1 MRRHDTLTARGLS
14 RRTLATL
21 AGAAALLPAAPAVV
35 RAQGAGGYPTRPV
48 RLVVA
53 FAPGGNSDTL
63 ARLLQQ
69 KMAAVL
75 GQSVVIDNRGG
86 AAGTLA
92 ATAVATAP
100 ADGYTLLFDAAS
112 FVVAQFVHKSTS
124 FSYERDFAPVGMV
137 AEVPYILAVPS
148 AANLRDLKGFLDA
161 AKANRD
167 GMSYGSPGVGSTG
180 HLAGA
185 LLGHRAGV
193 KLEHVPY
200 RGGSEVAR
208 DLAAGT
214 LDAGIISANSLNPV
228 LESGKAKAIAVTSA
242 KRGGVQG
249 VPTIAE
255 SGFADFDLTSWNAI
269 FCRTGTPDPIR
280 RRLEEAI
287 NAATSDTEVKARFA
301 TIGAEPTAAEPGRLG
316 ERLVR
321 ERALIEQLIRDTG
334 ISLS

>member
-1 MRRHDTLTARGLS
+1 
-14 RRTLATL
+14 
-21 AGAAALLPAAPAVV
+21 
-35 RAQGAGGYPTRPV
+35 
-48 RLVVA
+48 
-53 FAPGGNSDTL
+53 
-63 ARLLQQ
+63 
-69 KMAAVL
+69 
-75 GQSVVIDNRGG
+75 
-86 AAGTLA
+86 
-92 ATAVATAP
+92 
-100 ADGYTLLFDAAS
+100 
-112 FVVAQFVHKSTS
+112 
-124 FSYERDFAPVGMV
+124 MV

-148 AANLRDLKGFLDA
+148 SANIRDLKGFLDA

-249 VPTIAE
+249 VPTITE
-255 SGFADFDLTSWNAI
+255 SGFPDFDLTSWNAI
-269 FCRTGTPDPIR
+269 FCRTGTPGPIR
-280 RRLEEAI
+280 QRLEEAI

-301 TIGAEPTAAEPGRLG
+301 TIGAEATAAEPDRLG

-321 ERALIEQLIRDTG
+321 ERALIERLIRDTG

>member
-1 MRRHDTLTARGLS
+1 MRHRDDPTPRALS
-14 RRTLATL
+14 RRTLAAL
-21 AGAAALLPAAPAVV
+21 AGAAALLPAPAVH
-35 RAQGAGGYPTRPV
+35 AQGTGGYPNRPV
-48 RLVVA
+48 RIVVA

-63 ARLLQQ
+63 ARLIQQ

-75 GQSVVIDNRGG
+75 GQSVIIDNRGG

-100 ADGYTLLFDAAS
+100 AGGYALLFDAAS
-112 FVVAQFVHKSTS
+112 FVVAQFVHKSTP
-124 FSYERDFAPVGMV
+124 FDYERDFAPVGMV
-137 AEVPYILAVPS
+137 AEVPYVLAVPS
-148 AANLRDLKGFLDA
+148 SAGVRDLKGFLDA
-161 AKANRD
+161 AKGNRD
-167 GMSYGSPGVGSTG
+167 GTPYGSPGVGSIG

-255 SGFADFDLTSWNAI
+255 SGFPDFDLTSWNAI
-269 FCRTGTPDPIR
+269 FCRSGTPGPVR
-280 RRLEEAI
+280 QRLEAAI
-287 NAATSDTEVKARFA
+287 DAATSDAEVKARFA
-301 TIGAEPTAAEPGRLG
+301 AIGAEATAAEPERLG

-321 ERALIEQLIRDTG
+321 ERKLIQDLVRDTG
-334 ISLS
+334 IELG

>member
-1 MRRHDTLTARGLS
+1 
-14 RRTLATL
+14 
-21 AGAAALLPAAPAVV
+21 V
-35 RAQGAGGYPTRPV
+35 RI
-48 RLVVA
+48 VVA

-63 ARLLQQ
+63 ARLTQQ

-75 GQSVVIDNRGG
+75 GQSLVIDNRGG

-124 FSYERDFAPVGMV
+124 FSYERDFTPVGMV

-148 AANLRDLKGFLDA
+148 AANIRDLKGFLDA

-185 LLGHRAGV
+185 LLAHRAGV

-228 LESGKAKAIAVTSA
+228 LESGKAKAIAVTSG

-255 SGFADFDLTSWNAI
+255 SGFPDFDLTSWNAI
-269 FCRTGTPDPIR
+269 FCRTGTPNPVR
-280 RRLEEAI
+280 QRLEEAI
-287 NAATSDTEVKARFA
+287 NAATSDAEVKARFA
-301 TIGAEPTAAEPGRLG
+301 TIGAEPTAAEPDRLG

>member
-1 MRRHDTLTARGLS
+1 MQHGDPPTPSGLS

-21 AGAAALLPAAPAVV
+21 AGAALLPAPAV
-35 RAQGAGGYPTRPV
+35 RAQGAGGYPNRPV

-63 ARLLQQ
+63 ARLIQP

-75 GQSVVIDNRGG
+75 GRSVIIDNRGG

-92 ATAVATAP
+92 AGAVASAP
-100 ADGYTLLFDAAS
+100 PDGYTLLFDAAS

-124 FSYERDFAPVGMV
+124 FNYERDFVPVGMV

-148 AANLRDLKGFLDA
+148 STNIRDLKGFLDA
-161 AKANRD
+161 ARASRD
-167 GMSYGSPGVGSTG
+167 GTPYGSPGVGSIG

-185 LLGHRAGV
+185 LLAHRAGV

-214 LDAGIISANSLNPV
+214 LDAGILSANSLNPV
-228 LESGKAKAIAVTSA
+228 LESDKARALAVTSA
-242 KRGGVQG
+242 RRGGVQG

-255 SGFADFDLTSWNAI
+255 SGFPGFDLTSWNAI
-269 FCRTGTPDPIR
+269 FCRSGTPDPIR

-287 NAATSDTEVKARFA
+287 DAATAGAAVKSRFA
-301 TIGAEPTAAEPGRLG
+301 VIGAEATAAEPQRLG

-321 ERALIEQLIRDTG
+321 ERALIQQLIRDTG

>member
-1 MRRHDTLTARGLS
+1 MQHPDDPTPRGLP

-21 AGAAALLPAAPAVV
+21 AGAALLPAPAVH
-35 RAQGAGGYPTRPV
+35 AQGTGGYPNRPV
-48 RLVVA
+48 RIVVA

-63 ARLLQQ
+63 ARLTQQ

-75 GQSVVIDNRGG
+75 GQSLVIDNRGG

-124 FSYERDFAPVGMV
+124 FSYERDFTPVGMV

-148 AANLRDLKGFLDA
+148 AANIRDLKGFLDA

-208 DLAAGT
+208 DLASGT

-255 SGFADFDLTSWNAI
+255 FGFPDFDLTSWNAI

-287 NAATSDTEVKARFA
+287 NAATSDAEVKARFA
-301 TIGAEPTAAEPGRLG
+301 TIGAEPTAAEPDRLG